1 MTKMTYRSRI
11 TRVGGNTLPW
21 ASMTAVILCLFTAAA
36 LLLPAVVRSDSGED
50 EDHDH
55 DHEQARQLRHEG
67 KIVSLES
74 IVKQAQSIKAGNILE
89 IELKNA
95 DKSYL
100 YEVEILDPDGKVWEL
115 LFDGATGK
123 LIQTQQEH

>member
-1 MTKMTYRSRI
+1 M
-11 TRVGGNTLPW
+11 
-21 ASMTAVILCLFTAAA
+21 LFLVTAAT
-36 LLLPAVVRSDSGED
+36 LILPTVARSDRD

-55 DHEQARQLRHEG
+55 DHERARQLRTEG

-74 IVKQAQSIKAGNILE
+74 IVKQAQSIKPGNILE
-89 IELKNA
+89 IELKDN
-95 DKSYL
+95 DKLYL

-123 LIQTQQEH
+123 LLQTQQED